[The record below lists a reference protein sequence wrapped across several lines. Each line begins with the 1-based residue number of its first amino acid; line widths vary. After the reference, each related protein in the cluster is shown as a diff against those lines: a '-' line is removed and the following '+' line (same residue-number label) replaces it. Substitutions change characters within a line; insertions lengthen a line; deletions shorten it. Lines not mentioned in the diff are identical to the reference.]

1 MIRRERIR
9 RNQMKPG
16 PIATGVLTLTLVLAA
31 PVRAQEA
38 PSKGK
43 GMAAAHSTTVTAT
56 VEKIDAA
63 NRVLTLKGPEGN
75 VMDVS
80 VSPAVKRF
88 DQVKVGDRLT
98 ITYTE
103 SLVIGVAKADA
114 SSPLGVSYEESTK
127 PAPGVKPAGVI
138 ARRVQATVVVDKVDA
153 KAGSVTVHTSDGS
166 TEVFNVSDAK
176 KLEGINPGDKITIT
190 YKDAVAVSV
199 KAPNP

>member
-1 MIRRERIR
+1 MIHREEKQED
-9 RNQMKPG
+9 QMKPG
-16 PIATGVLTLTLVLAA
+16 LIATGVLTVVLAV
-31 PVRAQEA
+31 PVGAQEA
-38 PSKGK
+38 QPKGK

-75 VMDVS
+75 VIDVS

-127 PAPGVKPAGVI
+127 PAPGEKPAGVI
-138 ARRVQATVVVDKVDA
+138 ARQVQATVAVEKVDA
-153 KAGSVTVHTSDGS
+153 TAATITVHTSDGS
-166 TEVFNVSDAK
+166 TKVFHVSDAK

-190 YKDAVAVSV
+190 YKDALAISV
-199 KAPNP
+199 KAPSP